1 MHKEYFARVIRGDQI
16 GAAIERRKRIESGRR
31 RRGEQLGWSSDR
43 RMTGGESIG
52 LEAAALEED
61 GKENSWDGEGTA
73 RRLEG
78 RATNG
83 RCNNDSVGKAIKA
96 FSIVTWIGVY
106 LEGRWF
112 FRG

>member
-1 MHKEYFARVIRGDQI
+1 M
-16 GAAIERRKRIESGRR
+16 
-31 RRGEQLGWSSDR
+31 
-43 RMTGGESIG
+43 
-52 LEAAALEED
+52 EAADLEED
-61 GKENSWDGEGTA
+61 GKEISGEGERTA
-73 RRLEG
+73 KKLEG

-83 RCNNDSVGKAIKA
+83 RCSTDSVGKAIKA